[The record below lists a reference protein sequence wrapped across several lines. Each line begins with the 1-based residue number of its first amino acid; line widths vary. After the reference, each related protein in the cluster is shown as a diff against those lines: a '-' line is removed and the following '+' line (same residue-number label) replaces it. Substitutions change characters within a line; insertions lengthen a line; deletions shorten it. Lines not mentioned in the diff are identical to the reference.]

1 MQYTIQRDYL
11 HIFIM
16 VITKH
21 SKKGKIVQKRLK
33 INPFYFFSLHCA
45 CGPFGRHAPIEKK
58 LQKTLILSFW
68 ELTTNLYFFPHF

>member
-58 LQKTLILSFW
+58 LH
-68 ELTTNLYFFPHF
+68 ELGHLFVIFSTWALDKC

>member
-21 SKKGKIVQKRLK
+21 SKKGKIVVQKRLN
-33 INPFYFFSLHCA
+33 INPFLIFFLHCA
-45 CGPFGRHAPIEKK
+45 CDPFGRHAPIEKK
-58 LQKTLILSFW
+58 KYKRL
-68 ELTTNLYFFPHF
+68 

>member
-21 SKKGKIVQKRLK
+21 SKKGKIVVQKRLK
-33 INPFYFFSLHCA
+33 INLFQFFSFTV
-45 CGPFGRHAPIEKK
+45 PVAPLEDMHQLKK
-58 LQKTLILSFW
+58 KIHKTLISSFW
-68 ELTTNLYFFPHF
+68 EFTTN